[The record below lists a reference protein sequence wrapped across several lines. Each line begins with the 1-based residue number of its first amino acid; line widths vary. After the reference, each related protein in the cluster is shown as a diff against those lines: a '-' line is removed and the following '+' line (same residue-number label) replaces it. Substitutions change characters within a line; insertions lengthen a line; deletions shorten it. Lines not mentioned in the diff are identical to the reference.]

1 MQKSSPLHNCMHKN
15 DMRIIGTSNAS
26 QPMGHRI
33 SQIQSPEQQFTEMLC
48 YPIKLGHSSP
58 SSGPWNFVPHHQC
71 LKTIV
76 PHHQLL
82 CCFSLKQEPQ
92 RRGSPLVTY
101 NNSRYIQHKVTHT
114 VTRTTVHRSI
124 PCYIQYKVTHEMSYT
139 VHIAFTYAPHMQ
151 FTSDAITLV
160 HMSSSYLKENVRRSS
175 IEGEV
180 HSREKLHTTAWVT
193 AHNCIPRDSY
203 HQNCKYVSQNCK
215 HNFRPRVNSTV
226 TYVSSLISVHLL
238 LISYSTL
245 CVNKRRCL
253 AIDAQNW
260 FLHIDINGDWRICP
274 SIQHALFRNIVPRFS

>member
-1 MQKSSPLHNCMHKN
+1 
-15 DMRIIGTSNAS
+15 
-26 QPMGHRI
+26 
-33 SQIQSPEQQFTEMLC
+33 
-48 YPIKLGHSSP
+48 
-58 SSGPWNFVPHHQC
+58 
-71 LKTIV
+71 
-76 PHHQLL
+76 
-82 CCFSLKQEPQ
+82 
-92 RRGSPLVTY
+92 
-101 NNSRYIQHKVTHT
+101 
-114 VTRTTVHRSI
+114 
-124 PCYIQYKVTHEMSYT
+124 MSYT